1 MTGVLNTDL
10 QDDVEPTQ
18 GARFCNNILRS
29 RSLELEAY
37 AEINDCKLLIVYA
50 PSISAEESTPLLVG
64 CIYHAILPIDAYA
77 TPKLLEH
84 GVLIATPLRNRKVVA
99 RINNLDIE
107 HTSYIYKDGSILILV
122 TTNSN
127 ALEEIIDFTN
137 TIDFNNI
144 NYFCVNSFNE
154 LPDKIYD
161 VLPSHK

>member
-50 PSISAEESTPLLVG
+50 LTISAEEPSPLLLG
-64 CIYHAILPIDAYA
+64 CIYYVILPIDAYGA
-77 TPKLLEH
+77 LKLLEH
-84 GVLIATPLRNRKVVA
+84 SILIATPLRNRKIVA
-99 RINNLDIE
+99 YVNNLDIE

-127 ALEEIIDFTN
+127 TLEEITDFTN
-137 TIDFNNI
+137 ATDFNNI
-144 NYFCVNSFNE
+144 NYFCINSFNE

-161 VLPSHK
+161 VLPSRK

>member
-37 AEINDCKLLIVYA
+37 AEINDCKLLIVYT
-50 PSISAEESTPLLVG
+50 PNISAEESSPLLVG
-64 CIYHAILPIDAYA
+64 CIYYVILPIDAYGA
-77 TPKLLEH
+77 PKLLEH
-84 GVLIATPLRNRKVVA
+84 SVLIATPLRNRKVVA
-99 RINNLDIE
+99 YINSLDIE

-122 TTNSN
+122 TTDSN
-127 ALEEIIDFTN
+127 TLEEITDSTTTAN
-137 TIDFNNI
+137 FNNI